1 MEFFFLNDLWGVFD
15 CSWLSLWMY
24 WMYENVVYIYRYVY
38 WGRFSLCPTQECVI
52 LCGIVC
58 EYVSICVY
66 LCLIVSICVILCRFV
81 WYSVSICVY
90 LCVFCV
96 YLCVFV
102 WLCQYVRICASQIE
116 VQFRVPNELFIKVCN
131 PGCAEWG
138 CVYLGVCVYV
148 SICVYMCVYVSN
160 CVYMC
165 VYVCEY
171 VRICV

>member
-1 MEFFFLNDLWGVFD
+1 MNV
-15 CSWLSLWMY
+15 
-24 WMYENVVYIYRYVY
+24 YECMKRLYIYIDIYIY
-38 WGRFSLCPTQECVI
+38 ICDFLWPTQECVI